1 MIENPTVDYKELYE
15 RLENAMEE
23 AYDLLLF
30 ARADCQEV
38 LENSG
43 ERKALLSL
51 DAERRLDMLVG
62 SLRLSSELNEN
73 TDYKKMYLT
82 LFNAITGAIQN
93 LEWKNYGRAKD
104 ILIQA
109 QQEAEE
115 IYISGES

>member
-82 LFNAITGAIQN
+82 LFNAITGAVQN
-93 LEWKNYGRAKD
+93 LEWKNYDRAKD

-109 QQEAEE
+109 QQEAED